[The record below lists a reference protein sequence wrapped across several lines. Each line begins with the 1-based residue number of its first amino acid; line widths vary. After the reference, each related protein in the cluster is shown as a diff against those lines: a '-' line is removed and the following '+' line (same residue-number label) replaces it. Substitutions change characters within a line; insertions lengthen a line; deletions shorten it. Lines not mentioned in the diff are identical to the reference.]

1 MHRRELMRALASA
14 LAVPLLAGL
23 PVEHLEAVGRTTHRR
38 ARERGLRVLDP
49 QQGEL
54 VATLAE
60 IIIPETDTPG
70 ARAARVHEFI
80 DLLLAE
86 WCSAEQ
92 RAQFLA
98 GLADVDT
105 KSRDLFGTTFLAAT
119 GAQRT
124 ALLTG
129 LDAEV
134 TALQRSHDKP
144 EQHFFYQL
152 KALTLYG
159 YYTSEIGAAETHYQ
173 TIPGSYD
180 GCVSLS

>member
-1 MHRRELMRALASA
+1 MDRRELIRVLGSA

-23 PVEHLEAVGRTTHRR
+23 PVEQLEAVGRATHRR
-38 ARERGLRVLDP
+38 VRGRGLGVLDP
-49 QQGEL
+49 HQSET

-60 IIIPETDTPG
+60 MIIPQTDTPG

-80 DLLLAE
+80 DLLLGE
-86 WCSAEQ
+86 WFSEEE
-92 RAQFLA
+92 RARFLT

-105 KSRDLFGTTFLAAT
+105 KSRDLFGTDFLAAT

-134 TALQRSHDKP
+134 AALRRDNARP
-144 EQHFFYQL
+144 ERHFFHQF
-152 KALTLYG
+152 KSLTLYG

-180 GCVSLS
+180 PCVELS